1 MGDTTTVIGTA
12 STLNIIFDCFR
23 FSQATYNCEP
33 PTAPATPIIIDIRVR
48 ALSKQI
54 KRYKAKIKEKK
65 ADGLTWC
72 KENKKKMGL
81 HSNKRKEKK
90 RGYIHTVKRKE
101 KKLGEVMSNQH
112 SRDISA

>member
-1 MGDTTTVIGTA
+1 MNVQKSPYDTPDMDDTTTVVGTA
-12 STLNIIFDCFR
+12 STFNIIFDCFR

-33 PTAPATPIIIDIRVR
+33 PTAPATLIIIDIRVR

-72 KENKKKMGL
+72 KEKKKKDG
-81 HSNKRKEKK
+81 
-90 RGYIHTVKRKE
+90 I
-101 KKLGEVMSNQH
+101 
-112 SRDISA
+112 A